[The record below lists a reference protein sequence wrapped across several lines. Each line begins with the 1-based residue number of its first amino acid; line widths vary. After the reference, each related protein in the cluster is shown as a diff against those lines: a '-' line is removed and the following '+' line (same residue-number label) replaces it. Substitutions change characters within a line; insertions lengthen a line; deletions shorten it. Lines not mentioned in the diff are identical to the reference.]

1 MPLLSLEHKL
11 EKKVISRFQKA
22 VYDFNLIEDGDCLL
36 AGLSGGKDSLCLLDL
51 LSRRMRISK
60 PTFRV
65 EALHIRMENIKY
77 ESDASYLRDFCESRG
92 VRFHLVTTFFDASTD
107 KRKSP

>member
-1 MPLLSLEHKL
+1 MPLLSLEQKL
-11 EKKVISRFQKA
+11 EKKVISRFLKA

-36 AGLSGGKDSLCLLDL
+36 VGLSGGKDSLCLLDL

-60 PTFRV
+60 PAFRV

-77 ESDASYLRDFCESRG
+77 AAFPGKLPTDMNTTGLNSTRNTASI
-92 VRFHLVTTFFDASTD
+92 
-107 KRKSP
+107 